1 MPLTLVLSSAP
12 ATPAVTEAL
21 VAEAVAV
28 ATLHDFAVRW
38 LVPGVAAEIASAHP
52 IDLARLRAALAHTPV
67 DANLVESAGRRKSLL
82 VADMESTLIEN
93 EMLDD
98 LAADIG
104 IGPQI
109 AAITE
114 KSMRGEVDFA
124 TSLRE
129 RVALLADLPLSIMDA
144 CAARIRLMPGAKS
157 LIATM
162 NKHGAQCVIAT
173 GGFGYFADPV
183 AKALGCH
190 GVHCNHLDL
199 TGSDPRRLTGRL
211 IEPIFDRAAK
221 RRTLEAIAMQRGL
234 PLSATLAVGD
244 GANDLDML
252 SVAGFG
258 VAFRAKPIVAAAAH
272 LSLQHSDL
280 TGLLFLQGY
289 SADDILD
296 STEGF

>member
-1 MPLTLVLSSAP
+1 MPFTLVLSSAP
-12 ATPAVTEAL
+12 SAPAVTEAL
-21 VAEAVAV
+21 VAEAISVAN
-28 ATLHDFAVRW
+28 LHGSAVHW
-38 LVPGVAAEIASAHP
+38 LVPGVAVDIVTSQP
-52 IDLARLRAALAHTPV
+52 IDLARLRAALADKPV
-67 DANLVESAGRRKSLL
+67 DANLVETEGRRKHLL

-124 TSLRE
+124 TSVRE
-129 RVALLADLPLSIMDA
+129 RVALLADLPVTIMDT

-162 NKHGAQCVIAT
+162 AHHGAHCVIAT

-183 AKALGCH
+183 AKTLGCH
-190 GVHCNHLDL
+190 AVHCNHLEL
-199 TGSDPRRLTGRL
+199 TGSGERRLTGRL

-221 RRTLEAIAMQRGL
+221 RRTLESVALQRGL
-234 PLSATLAVGD
+234 PLSATIAVGD

-272 LSLQHSDL
+272 LSLNHSDL

-289 SADDILD
+289 SAEEIL
-296 STEGF
+296 EG

>member
-1 MPLTLVLSSAP
+1 MPFTLVLSSAP
-12 ATPAVTEAL
+12 AAPAVTEAL
-21 VAEAVAV
+21 VAEAMTVANL
-28 ATLHDFAVRW
+28 TGSAVRW
-38 LVPGVAAEIASAHP
+38 LVPGVAADIVTLQP
-52 IDLARLRAALAHTPV
+52 IDLARLRGALADTPV
-67 DANLVESAGRRKSLL
+67 DANLVETAGRRKHLL

-124 TSLRE
+124 TSVRE
-129 RVALLADLPLSIMDA
+129 RVALLADLPVSIMDT

-162 NKHGAQCVIAT
+162 AHHGAHCVIAT

-190 GVHCNHLDL
+190 AVHCNHLEL
-199 TGSDPRRLTGRL
+199 TGSGERRLTGRL

-221 RRTLEAIAMQRGL
+221 RRTLESVAVQRGL
-234 PLSATLAVGD
+234 PLSATIAVGD

-258 VAFRAKPIVAAAAH
+258 VAFRAKPIVAEAAH
-272 LSLQHSDL
+272 LSLKHSDL

-289 SADDILD
+289 SAEEIL
-296 STEGF
+296 EG